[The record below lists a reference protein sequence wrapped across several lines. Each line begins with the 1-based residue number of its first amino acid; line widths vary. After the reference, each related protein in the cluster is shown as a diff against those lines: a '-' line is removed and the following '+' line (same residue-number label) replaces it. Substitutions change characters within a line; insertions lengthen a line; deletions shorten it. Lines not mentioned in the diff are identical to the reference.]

1 MWGSRHRYVGVEE
14 MCWNTS
20 SAFTPVGIVL
30 RDTATRRVVRTLGD
44 AAHLLM
50 KDWPSDD
57 GEEYVAADKAC
68 VDAITGKILPE
79 EFRQILLRAA
89 NEAGI
94 AALAV
99 VQQGLEHG
107 QQVLTAEQ
115 QQR

>member
-1 MWGSRHRYVGVEE
+1 

-20 SAFTPVGIVL
+20 SAFTRVWIVPCGI
-30 RDTATRRVVRTLGD
+30 ATRRVVRTLGD

-57 GEEYVAADKAC
+57 GEEYVAAVKAS
-68 VDAITGKILPE
+68 VDAITGKITPE
-79 EFRQILLRAA
+79 QFREILLRAA

-99 VQQGLEHG
+99 VHHGLE
-107 QQVLTAEQ
+107 
-115 QQR
+115 QRQPDQASQRRP